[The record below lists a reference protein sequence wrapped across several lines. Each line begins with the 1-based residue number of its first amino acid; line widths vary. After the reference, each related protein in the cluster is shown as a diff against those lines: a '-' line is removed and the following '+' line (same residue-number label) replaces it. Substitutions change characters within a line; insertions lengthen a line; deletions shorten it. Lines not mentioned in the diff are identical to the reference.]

1 MKRLPWNESE
11 VIFGTN
17 EMHPHTG
24 HGLSVRM
31 STCGTCVE
39 MIIRLKAVHDLQVS
53 TTSGIVRKWFQPV
66 RWMGQD
72 YYADTK
78 TGTLYRREDG
88 ASNSPFLRI
97 VGS

>member
-1 MKRLPWNESE
+1 MKPLPWNECD

-17 EMHPHTG
+17 EMHPHTNI
-24 HGLSVRM
+24 GLAVRM

-39 MIIRLKAVHDLQVS
+39 MIGRLKNVHDLQVS
-53 TTSGIVRKWFQPV
+53 TTAGVTRKWFQPV
-66 RWMGQD
+66 RWMERD

-78 TGTLYRREDG
+78 TGTLYRRTDG
-88 ASNSPFLRI
+88 MSNSPFLRI